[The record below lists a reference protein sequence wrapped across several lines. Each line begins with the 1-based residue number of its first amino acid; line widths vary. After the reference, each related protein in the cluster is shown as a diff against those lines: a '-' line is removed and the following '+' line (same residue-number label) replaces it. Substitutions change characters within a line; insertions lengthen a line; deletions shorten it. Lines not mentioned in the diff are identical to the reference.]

1 MSKDGHLAVVTGGS
15 AGIGERLCKDFL
27 DLGYEVVSVA
37 RRAPDWSHDR
47 LRVVKADLT
56 DPQETQQAADEIV
69 ATGEV
74 THFIHNAGIILP
86 NLLEEAE
93 PDDLLKLTQLH
104 AGAALTFVKAFLPA
118 MKARGFGRVVFNS
131 SRAAMGAP
139 TRTAY
144 SYSKAGLHGM
154 ARTWALELGPHG
166 ITVNVVA
173 PGPVLTDNFWGII
186 EKDSERQQKLADSL
200 PVRRIGTVDDVARA
214 ILFFAEPRNGY
225 VTGQTLYVC
234 GGASIGGVTL

>member
-1 MSKDGHLAVVTGGS
+1 MSGRELVAVVTGGS
-15 AGIGERLCKDFL
+15 AGIGAKLCEEMLAD
-27 DLGYEVVSVA
+27 GYTVICVA
-37 RRAPDWSHDR
+37 RRDPEFAHER
-47 LRVVKADLT
+47 LHSVKADLT
-56 DPQETQQAADEIV
+56 DAADTKRAAAEI
-69 ATGEV
+69 ASRFKV

-86 NLLEEAE
+86 NLVEDAKAE
-93 PDDLLKLTQLH
+93 DLLTLTQLH
-104 AGAALTFVKAFLPA
+104 AGAALTFVQAFLPV
-118 MKARGFGRVVFNS
+118 MKEAGFGRIIFNS
-131 SRAAMGAP
+131 SRAALGAI

-186 EKDSERQQKLADSL
+186 DKGSEREQKLADSL
-200 PVRRIGTVDDVARA
+200 PVRRLGTVEDVTRA
-214 ILFFAEPRNGY
+214 LMYFADPDNGY

>member
-1 MSKDGHLAVVTGGS
+1 MSEERYTAVVTGGS
-15 AGIGERLCKDFL
+15 AGIGERLCRDLL
-27 DLGYEVVSVA
+27 DLDYEVISVA
-37 RRAPDWSHDR
+37 RRAPDWSHAR
-47 LRVVKADLT
+47 LKVVKADLT
-56 DPQETQQAADEIV
+56 DPVETQQAADEI
-69 ATGEV
+69 AGMGEV

-86 NLLEEAE
+86 NLIEETE

-104 AGAALTFVKAFLPA
+104 AGAALTFVKAILPA
-118 MKARGFGRVVFNS
+118 MKARGFGRIIFNS
-131 SRAAMGAP
+131 SRAAMGAQ

-166 ITVNVVA
+166 VTVNVVA

-186 EKDSERQQKLADSL
+186 EKDSERQQKLAASL
-200 PVRRIGTVDDVARA
+200 PVGRIGTVDDVARA
-214 ILFFAEPRNGY
+214 ILFFSDPLNGY

-234 GGASIGGVTL
+234 GGASIGGVSL

>member
-1 MSKDGHLAVVTGGS
+1 MSGEAYTAVVTGGS
-15 AGIGERLCKDFL
+15 AGIGERLCRDLL
-27 DLGYEVVSVA
+27 DMDYRVVSVA
-37 RRAPDWSHDR
+37 RRAPDWSHAG
-47 LRVVKADLT
+47 LRVVKADLLN
-56 DPQETQQAADEIV
+56 PAETQQAAEEI
-69 ATGEV
+69 AGIGEV

-86 NLLEEAE
+86 NLIEEAE
-93 PDDLLKLTQLH
+93 PEDLMKLTQLH

-118 MKARGFGRVVFNS
+118 MKTRGFGRIIFNS
-131 SRAAMGAP
+131 SRAAMGAQ

-166 ITVNVVA
+166 VTVNVVA

-186 EKDSERQQKLADSL
+186 EKDSERQQKLADNL
-200 PVRRIGTVDDVARA
+200 PVRRIGTVDDVSRA
-214 ILFFAEPRNGY
+214 ILFFADPRNGY

-234 GGASIGGVTL
+234 GGASIGGVSL